1 MKKFSLF
8 LLAIVLTIVI
18 SGCGK
23 TNEKILECNIFSEGN
38 NMNAYGKIKYVFKN
52 DILETGNVEV
62 IFKDITLDNLDYWW
76 DSIKKQFGEQNKPV
90 TIDGYKRSFKS
101 DDKNYSFTVNVEVDY
116 TKISDTT
123 LNEYNI
129 EDYRGK
135 SYDEVKKL
143 SLELEGVTCK

>member
-76 DSIKKQFGEQNKPV
+76 DSIKKQFSEQNKSV

>member
-52 DILETGNVEV
+52 DILEIGNVEV

-76 DSIKKQFGEQNKPV
+76 DSIKKQFSEQNKPV